1 MSWLKKRFGRQG
13 RPQSTDHPVAAMHEP
28 EDGPA
33 ELCDRIERL
42 LADGATGVA
51 RTAAEAAADRF
62 PEDAGLSALCARAC
76 LAAGDGEGALDHA
89 YLALH
94 RDAANEPAF
103 EVRIAALERLG
114 RQPEIPA
121 ACEEFLQVRPGH
133 AGASLRLARSA
144 HAARD
149 YERATGLLE
158 QVLEQEPRNFEALND
173 LGLVLA
179 REFAEFA
186 RGEALLRRALEVA
199 PESGDTNAN
208 LAWVLCERGAYEE
221 GMRRFDEQVGRAPE
235 DHELRL
241 MRAVARLKRADFAAW
256 DEYEARFA
264 SPLATHRPYAFPA
277 WDGSPLREGT
287 LLVYG
292 EQGLGDQ
299 IMFASCLPELLA
311 RVSDCFVECDPRL
324 GRLFERSFPGA
335 RVVTAAQSDPAPA
348 WLAGLGS
355 ERARIGAQVPIGSLP
370 RWFRRSRSAFPRH
383 HGFLRADPARV
394 QEWRNRLAA
403 HGTGPGI
410 GVSWRGG
417 TATSRRALR
426 SLDLEQLA
434 PMLRSV
440 PATWVSL
447 QYTDCRDEITA
458 VERRHGITV
467 HHWQE
472 AIDDYDQTA
481 ALVAALDTVVSV
493 CTAIVHLSGALGRRA
508 LVMVPYAAEWRYGA
522 AGEGMPWYPSV
533 RLLRQRAPGDW
544 ADLLERVKDELVVQA
559 RPM

>member
-1 MSWLKKRFGRQG
+1 MSWLKKRSG
-13 RPQSTDHPVAAMHEP
+13 PQENAGHQIAARREP
-28 EDGPA
+28 DDGPS

-42 LADGATGVA
+42 LAGGAIGDA
-51 RTAAEAAADRF
+51 RAAAEAAADRF
-62 PEDAGLSALCARAC
+62 PEDAGLSALCARTC

-94 RDAANEPAF
+94 RDPASEPAF
-103 EVRIAALERLG
+103 EVRIAALEQLG
-114 RQPEIPA
+114 RQPEVPA
-121 ACEEFLQVRPGH
+121 ACEEFLQTRPGH
-133 AGASLRLARSA
+133 AAASLRLARAA

-149 YERATGLLE
+149 YARAADLLAA
-158 QVLEQEPRNFEALND
+158 VVEQEPRNLEALND
-173 LGLVLA
+173 LGLLLA

-186 RGEALLRRALEVA
+186 RGEALLRRALEIA
-199 PESGDTNAN
+199 PAFDDANAN
-208 LAWVLCERGAYEE
+208 LAWVLCEQGVHEE
-221 GMRRFDEQVGRAPE
+221 GFRRFEDQIRRAPE

-241 MRAVARLKRADFAAW
+241 MRAVARLKRGDFAAGW
-256 DEYEARFA
+256 DEYAARFA
-264 SPLATHRPYAFPA
+264 SPIATRRPYGFPP
-277 WDGSPLREGT
+277 WDGGPLRDGA

-299 IMFASCLPELLA
+299 IMFVSCLPDLLSE
-311 RVSDCFVECDPRL
+311 VPDCVVECDPRL
-324 GRLFERSFPGA
+324 GRLFGRSFPSVRVITA
-335 RVVTAAQSDPAPA
+335 RQDDASPA
-348 WLAGLGS
+348 WLAEAAPG
-355 ERARIGAQVPIGSLP
+355 RAPFRAQIAIGDLP
-370 RWFRRSRSAFPRH
+370 RRYRRSAAAFPRH
-383 HGFLRADPARV
+383 SGYLRADPARV
-394 QEWRNRLAA
+394 RGWRTRLAA
-403 HGTGPGI
+403 HGTGPRI

-417 TATSRRALR
+417 TATSRRGLR

-434 PMLRSV
+434 PVLRSV

-447 QYTDCRDEITA
+447 QYTDCRPEITA
-458 VERRHGITV
+458 VERRHRITI

-472 AIDDYDQTA
+472 AIDDYDETA
-481 ALVAALDTVVSV
+481 ALVAALDAVVSV

-522 AGEGMPWYPSV
+522 AGEDMPWYPSV